1 MARFSF
7 PSPGPRSNDESWFRL
22 GTVDVTTTL
31 LVIGLSV
38 VSMVAWAIAPGA
50 VELLALLP
58 SAVRSGEVWRIAT
71 WPLYNPVSLW
81 AVLGLV
87 FFYFFGR
94 ELERIMGRNRL
105 AAFCAILTVGPGLV
119 ATGLA
124 LPSYGISTIQT
135 ACFLAY
141 VLLYPGARSF
151 FNIPLWVLGAVF
163 LGIEVLQLMG
173 LRAYREMLFLFVVL
187 GTAALT
193 MSFFGLTSHIS
204 WLPNRQARPA
214 RPKGPAGKGKGRRRG
229 KANLQAVPTPPPVY
243 RPPAPRPAERARQ
256 DEIDVLLD
264 KIAAQGIDSLTPE
277 ERRRLD
283 EASRRLRD
291 DKH

>member
-7 PSPGPRSNDESWFRL
+7 PSPGPRGSDDSWFRL
-22 GTVDVTTTL
+22 GTADVTTTL

-38 VSMVAWAIAPGA
+38 VSMVAWAIAPDA
-50 VELLALLP
+50 VANLALQP
-58 SAVRSGEVWRIAT
+58 DAVRSGEVWRIAT

-94 ELERIMGRNRL
+94 ELERIMGRNRF
-105 AAFCAILTVGPGLV
+105 AAFCAILTVGPGVV
-119 ATGLA
+119 ATVLQLTSG
-124 LPSYGISTIQT
+124 GISTIQL

-141 VLLYPGARSF
+141 VLLYPSARSF

-163 LGIEVLQLMG
+163 LGIDVLQLLG
-173 LRAYREMLFLFVVL
+173 LRAYREMVFLFVVC
-187 GTAALT
+187 GIAVLT
-193 MSFFGLTSHIS
+193 MSMFGLTAHLS
-204 WLPNRQARPA
+204 WLPTRKARPG
-214 RPKGPAGKGKGRRRG
+214 GPARTGRTKGRRKG
-229 KANLQAVPTPPPVY
+229 KAKLQAVPTPPPVY
-243 RPPAPRPAERARQ
+243 RPTAPRADRDRQ

>member
-7 PSPGPRSNDESWFRL
+7 PAPGPRGSDDSWFRL

-38 VSMVAWAIAPGA
+38 VSMVAWAIAPDA
-50 VELLALLP
+50 VAALALEP
-58 SAVRSGEVWRIAT
+58 AAVRGGEVWRIAT
-71 WPLYNPVSLW
+71 WPLYNVVSLW

-94 ELERIMGRNRL
+94 ELERIMGRNRFAL
-105 AAFCAILTVGPGLV
+105 FCVILTIGPGLV
-119 ATGLA
+119 ATVLQLTSG
-124 LPSYGISTIQT
+124 GISTIQL

-141 VLLYPGARSF
+141 VLLYPSARSF

-163 LGIEVLQLMG
+163 LGIDVLQLLG

-187 GTAALT
+187 GMAALT
-193 MSFFGLTSHIS
+193 MSMFGLTAHIS
-204 WLPNRQARPA
+204 WLPSRKSRPGGSS
-214 RPKGPAGKGKGRRRG
+214 RPKGRRKGKA
-229 KANLQAVPTPPPVY
+229 KLQAVPTPPPVY
-243 RPPAPRPAERARQ
+243 RPTAPRADRDRQ

-283 EASRRLRD
+283 EASRRLRGD
-291 DKH
+291 ER